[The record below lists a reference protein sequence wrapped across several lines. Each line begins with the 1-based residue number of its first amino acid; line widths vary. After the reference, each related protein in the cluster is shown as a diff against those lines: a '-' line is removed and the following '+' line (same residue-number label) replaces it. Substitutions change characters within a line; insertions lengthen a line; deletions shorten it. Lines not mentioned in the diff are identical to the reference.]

1 MLSGLGATDQG
12 FDGFFFGDGFSA
24 HGEAFVLFPFGGHGY
39 RDSTGIGSRYQR
51 VLLGLGRSSV
61 LTRIGG
67 LQEFFAPGRRQGCAE
82 DDDRALKVDEFADEG
97 GDERAGVNVVG
108 MDFVKNDD
116 LAGEGETPNE
126 EVLYG
131 HDALQGLVDGAD
143 AVWRKQ
149 RVFG

>member
-61 LTRIGG
+61 LPPIGG
-67 LQEFFAPGRRQGCAE
+67 LPGFFAPGRRQGCAE

-97 GDERAGVNVVG
+97 D
-108 MDFVKNDD
+108 
-116 LAGEGETPNE
+116 
-126 EVLYG
+126 
-131 HDALQGLVDGAD
+131 
-143 AVWRKQ
+143 RKST
-149 RVFG
+149 RLNSSHLGISY